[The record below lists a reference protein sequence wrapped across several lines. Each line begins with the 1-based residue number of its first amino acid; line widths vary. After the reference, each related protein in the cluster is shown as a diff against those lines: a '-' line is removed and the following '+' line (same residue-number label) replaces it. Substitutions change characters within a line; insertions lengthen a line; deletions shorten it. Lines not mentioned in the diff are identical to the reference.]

1 MATSR
6 LVLFSGAVV
15 IGLVGCASQPSKQAA
30 SPAPKP
36 SPSGSVASSE
46 SAAKGGAAEK
56 ASAKA
61 VPDPLA
67 VALSEP
73 TPFEKF
79 GKGSVDRR
87 ARVGDTRARHK
98 TVFPFEVAGLPTAT
112 VKAGFKDEE
121 APRTVS
127 GAWAKEVVAKK
138 NQYNYGYGA
147 GYSYNSV
154 TVEGEGF
161 SSGSIR
167 VGAAQGMF
175 YRRDGAYYGG
185 VSVMCG
191 PNEGIQSIRWEGLV
205 KKKGEAKPTDKKAG
219 KDPFLTAAPSDDE
232 ATYEIV
238 DGWFDRKECKAVAVR
253 RQTIKLK
260 TVVSDTL
267 YAFRDCDE
275 AGCDAKTTLGLV
287 IPYATAAVSQN
298 DGTVLPN
305 ANAAT
310 RILVPVRRGGSEGIL
325 ASTYR
330 AEPGAAFFTRTLSV
344 EIIQGTADEKPFATA
359 FVEDPR

>member
-6 LVLFSGAVV
+6 LTLLGGVVV
-15 IGLVGCASQPSKQAA
+15 IGLVGCASQPSKITATPAA
-30 SPAPKP
+30 T
-36 SPSGSVASSE
+36 
-46 SAAKGGAAEK
+46 SAAKSAATEK
-56 ASAKA
+56 ATTEAPSAR
-61 VPDPLA
+61 PTTDPLA
-67 VALSEP
+67 VALAEP
-73 TPFEKF
+73 TPFEKL
-79 GKGSVDRR
+79 GKGSVERR

-98 TVFPFEVAGLPTAT
+98 TIFPFEVAGLPTAT
-112 VKAGFKDEE
+112 VKPGFKDEE

-127 GAWAKEVVAKK
+127 GGWAKEVVAKK

-147 GYSYNSV
+147 GYTYNSV

-191 PNEGIQSIRWEGLV
+191 PNEGIQAIRWEGLV
-205 KKKGEAKPTDKKAG
+205 TKKGEAKKPADKKAT
-219 KDPFLTAAPSDDE
+219 KPDPFLSATPSDDE

-298 DGTVLPN
+298 EGTVLPN

-310 RILVPVRRGGSEGIL
+310 RILVPVRRGGSEAIL

-330 AEPGAAFFTRTLSV
+330 SEPGSTYFTRTLSV
-344 EIIQGTADEKPFATA
+344 EIVQGTSDEKPFATA